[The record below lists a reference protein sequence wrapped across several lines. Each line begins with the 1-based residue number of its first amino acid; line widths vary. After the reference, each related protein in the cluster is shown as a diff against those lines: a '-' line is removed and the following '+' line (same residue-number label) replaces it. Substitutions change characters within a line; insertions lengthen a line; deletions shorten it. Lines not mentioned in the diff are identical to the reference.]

1 MEKSM
6 DSFFDF
12 TLSNDQENAFQ
23 RVQDFTH
30 SKDNRAFILTGYAGT
45 GKTTLVKGI
54 VKWLESKG
62 VDFQLTAST
71 GRAAKVLSDSIST
84 KGDKNENKVITV
96 HSLIYKFA
104 NLSEDLEK
112 MHETMSNPKVDSV
125 GQISLNFALKTPP
138 ENEKTV
144 YLIDEASM
152 IGNKKRYSD
161 SFADFGSGKLLND
174 LIQFD
179 PNGKFIFIGDNY
191 QLPPVGEKLSPALDK
206 NYLEQQFGLSVI
218 KSELH
223 NIHRQ
228 SQENGI
234 IACSMNIRKCY
245 NHYQKLINVDLYVR
259 GYKNIVLHPNPISL
273 INKYLETIDI
283 NSIDE
288 SVAVCHTNR
297 QCTDINKY
305 VRSKLFPGQNRVQIG
320 DRLLITQNNQKAQLV
335 NGDIVK
341 VSHIGTSEVRCN
353 ITFLSVTVTELHKNI
368 EHKVLLIEDILYSG
382 KVNIDEKKHRDL
394 YLDYYRRM
402 LSRGVTQKDPFFVDN
417 LNDDPYLNALKGVFG
432 YALTCHKTQGGE
444 WKEVFLYQDHH
455 ILSIPS
461 PEIYKWWYTAITR
474 AKNNLH
480 LVADG
485 FIK

>member
-1 MEKSM
+1 M
-6 DSFFDF
+6 
-12 TLSNDQENAFQ
+12 
-23 RVQDFTH
+23 
-30 SKDNRAFILTGYAGT
+30 
-45 GKTTLVKGI
+45 
-54 VKWLESKG
+54 
-62 VDFQLTAST
+62 
-71 GRAAKVLSDSIST
+71 
-84 KGDKNENKVITV
+84 
-96 HSLIYKFA
+96 
-104 NLSEDLEK
+104 
-112 MHETMSNPKVDSV
+112 
-125 GQISLNFALKTPP
+125 
-138 ENEKTV
+138 
-144 YLIDEASM
+144 
-152 IGNKKRYSD
+152 
-161 SFADFGSGKLLND
+161 
-174 LIQFD
+174 
-179 PNGKFIFIGDNY
+179 
-191 QLPPVGEKLSPALDK
+191 
-206 NYLEQQFGLSVI
+206 
-218 KSELH
+218 
-223 NIHRQ
+223 
-228 SQENGI
+228 
-234 IACSMNIRKCY
+234 
-245 NHYQKLINVDLYVR
+245 
-259 GYKNIVLHPNPISL
+259 
-273 INKYLETIDI
+273 
-283 NSIDE
+283 
-288 SVAVCHTNR
+288 AVCHTNR

-320 DRLLITQNNQKAQLV
+320 DRLLITQNNQKAELV